1 MTLFDVPEA
10 LKYKHRHC
18 KNRRHKRLKG
28 RSIETRPP
36 IAVEGTEFGHWGAVN
51 GHRIGCEASVLTLA
65 EKKTRNYLAIR
76 VHDKRISSVKLAM
89 ENLHY
94 EYGKRFLNVFKA
106 ITIDSGSEFENI
118 LDTENGER

>member
-1 MTLFDVPEA
+1 M
-10 LKYKHRHC
+10 
-18 KNRRHKRLKG
+18 
-28 RSIETRPP
+28 
-36 IAVEGTEFGHWGAVN
+36 N

-76 VHDKRISSVKLAM
+76 VHDKRISNVKLAM

-118 LDTENGER
+118 LDTKNGER